1 MENKGKQRVKFN
13 FFDIILIAALTLFIV
28 LNVYFSLMTEEDL
41 PIQIRGD
48 LEYTLKIE
56 SIDLDFANKIKVGD
70 EIFEYE
76 SGKNI
81 GKIKDIVLKEDIP
94 GGHCAVTLT
103 IVCSG
108 ALHEDLNGVQ
118 MIFAQELDLRVGS
131 DIRLRNTEVV
141 FQANL
146 TVPQKAEGENEEA

>member
-13 FFDIILIAALTLFIV
+13 FFDIILIATLTLFIV
-28 LNVYFSLMTEEDL
+28 LNVYFSLMIEEDL
-41 PIQIRGD
+41 PIQISGD

-56 SIDLDFANKIKVGD
+56 SIELDFANKIKVGD

-76 SGKNI
+76 SGKSI

-94 GGHCAVTLT
+94 GGCCAVTLT